1 MREVFADL
9 LAVDGVKGVV
19 FFSAAGEL
27 MFEEFPI
34 NAAARPPAREWR
46 ALLGAVA
53 GLREADLLF
62 EKGRIFIRAAPE
74 GTLIVTT
81 GRIAPSALIRLTC
94 DILMPALAQVK
105 PVKGLRRFFSR

>member
-1 MREVFADL
+1 MREVFTDL

-19 FFSAAGEL
+19 FFSAAGEVL
-27 MFEEFPI
+27 FEEFPI
-34 NAAARPPAREWR
+34 RAAPRPPLRDWR

-53 GLREADLLF
+53 GFREADLLF
-62 EKGRIFIRAAPE
+62 AKGRIYIRAAPV
-74 GTLIVTT
+74 GTLIVAT

-94 DILMPALAQVK
+94 DILMPALAQLK